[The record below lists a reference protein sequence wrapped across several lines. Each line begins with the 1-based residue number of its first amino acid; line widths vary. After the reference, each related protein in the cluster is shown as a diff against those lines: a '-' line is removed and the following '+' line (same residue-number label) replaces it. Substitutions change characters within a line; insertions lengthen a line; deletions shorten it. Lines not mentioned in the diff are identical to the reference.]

1 MRLKSLYLR
10 CIIFCLGVVID
21 LKVDLGKSKLLLV
34 GNVENVDELVLM
46 FFFFLMSKAIV
57 YYKQKMSKQC

>member
-46 FFFFLMSKAIV
+46 FFFFFFFSDE
-57 YYKQKMSKQC
+57 